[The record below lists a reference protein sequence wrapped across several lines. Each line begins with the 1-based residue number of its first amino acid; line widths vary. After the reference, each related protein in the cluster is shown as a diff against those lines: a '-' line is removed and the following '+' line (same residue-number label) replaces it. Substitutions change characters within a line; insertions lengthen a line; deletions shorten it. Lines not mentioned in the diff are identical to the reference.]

1 MIGVVIGEK
10 VAWTV
15 DEDCPCSFVYNG
27 GYYVWDKDYLK
38 AKNYYIEKENLLQWR
53 KILYIA
59 THIRKN
65 TRTKSTITPPPKNA

>member
-15 DEDCPCSFVYNG
+15 DEDCPFSFVYNG

-38 AKNYYIEKENLLQWR
+38 AKNYYIEKEN
-53 KILYIA
+53 K
-59 THIRKN
+59 
-65 TRTKSTITPPPKNA
+65 

>member
-1 MIGVVIGEK
+1 MFGVVIGEK

-38 AKNYYIEKENLLQWR
+38 AKNYYIEKEN
-53 KILYIA
+53 K
-59 THIRKN
+59 
-65 TRTKSTITPPPKNA
+65 